1 MKSKHILYFI
11 STLLLVMLSERAAL
25 AQQPSLTLQQAVEAA
40 LESNH
45 LLKARSLQIEEKK
58 AKTKEDAIKKYP
70 SVTLNSTWQYNANIG
85 ELVIPHGSF
94 GTLPLNT
101 STVIEL
107 PNSDRSFDLGK
118 HQTFNAGATIYQP
131 ISQQAKINTGIE
143 VSKADVLIATQEQRK
158 AAQQIE
164 QAVEKLFFGILINSR
179 KAEEV
184 KAKLEL
190 SKLRLY
196 DVESALLSGKTIHLS
211 KEGLQANIAD
221 EEQELLKLTI
231 QREDYGADLR
241 RLTGI
246 DVMKFSLSPV
256 EVNPNQPLMASDYQ
270 SSALS
275 TNADLSIAELTVHKT
290 RLALK
295 AAKQSYL
302 PDVGIIAGYTYQ
314 QGNIL
319 YPNNNPFAGLNFKWN
334 IQDLFANKQV
344 LNQRS
349 LQLQQ
354 AKENEA
360 NTLEQ
365 LQADVEKAVRKI
377 SQTEALVSAAQKVVN
392 FRRQELKIQLD
403 KQAAG
408 LNVPADVL
416 STRSTVAKA
425 EADLYAAQLNYRLA
439 QSELNALTKGEI
451 LR

>member
-1 MKSKHILYFI
+1 MKSKNIIYHIAAI
-11 STLLLVMLSERAAL
+11 LLVMLSERPAL
-25 AQQPSLTLQQAVEAA
+25 AQQQTLTLQQAIDAA

-45 LLKARSLQIEEKK
+45 LLKAKSLQIEEKK
-58 AKTKEDAIKKYP
+58 VKTKEDAIKKYP
-70 SVTLNSTWQYNANIG
+70 AVTLNSTWQYNANIG
-85 ELVIPHGSF
+85 ELVIPQGSF
-94 GTLPLNT
+94 GALPLNAN
-101 STVIEL
+101 TVIQL
-107 PNSDRSFDLGK
+107 PDADKSFELGK
-118 HQTFNAGATIYQP
+118 HQNFNAGATIYQP
-131 ISQQAKINTGIE
+131 VTQQAKINTSIE
-143 VSKADVLIATQEQRK
+143 ISKTDVLIAAQEKRK
-158 AAQQIE
+158 VAQQIE
-164 QAVEKLFFGILINSR
+164 QAVEKLYFGMLINS
-179 KAEEV
+179 KKTDES

-190 SKLRLY
+190 SRLRLY
-196 DVESALLSGKTIHLS
+196 DVESALLSGKTINLS

-231 QREDYGADLR
+231 QREDYAADLK

-246 DVMKFSLSPV
+246 EVIKFSLNPV
-256 EVNPNQPLMASDYQ
+256 EMNLYQPKAVSEYQ

-275 TNADLSIAELTVHKT
+275 GNADLNIAGLTVNKT
-290 RLALK
+290 RLAIK

-302 PDVGIIAGYTYQ
+302 PDVGIVAGYTYQ

-319 YPNNNPFAGLNFKWN
+319 YPTNNPFAGLNFKWN

-344 LNQRS
+344 FSQRS

-365 LQADVEKAVRKI
+365 LNADVEKAVRKI
-377 SQTEALVSAAQKVVN
+377 HQAEALINAAQKVLD
-392 FRRQELKIQLD
+392 FRGQELKIQLD
-403 KQAAG
+403 KRVVG

-416 STRSTVAKA
+416 SARSTVAKT

-439 QSELNALTKGEI
+439 QSELNTLTEGEI

>member
-1 MKSKHILYFI
+1 MKSKHIIHCI
-11 STLLLVMLSERAAL
+11 SALLLVMLSERQAL
-25 AQQPSLTLQQAVEAA
+25 AQQQTLTLQQAVDAA
-40 LESNH
+40 LANNH
-45 LLKARSLQIEEKK
+45 LLKAKLLQIEEKK
-58 AKTKEDAIKKYP
+58 AKVKEDAIKKYP
-70 SVTLNSTWQYNANIG
+70 AVTLNCTWQYNANIG
-85 ELVIPHGSF
+85 ELVIPQGSF
-94 GTLPLNT
+94 GALPLNT
-101 STVIEL
+101 STAIQL
-107 PNSDRSFDLGK
+107 PDANKSFELGK
-118 HQTFNAGATIYQP
+118 HQNFNAGATIYQP
-131 ISQQAKINTGIE
+131 LTQQAKIRTGLE
-143 VSKADVLIATQEQRK
+143 VSQTDMLIATQEKRK

-164 QAVEKLFFGILINSR
+164 QAVEKLYFGILINR
-179 KAEEV
+179 KNEEEL

-190 SKLRLY
+190 STLRLH
-196 DVESALLSGKTIHLS
+196 DVESALLSGKAIHLS
-211 KEGLQANIAD
+211 KEGLQASLAD

-231 QREDYGADLR
+231 QREDYAADLR

-246 DVMKFSLSPV
+246 DVLKFSLNPV
-256 EVNPNQPLMASDYQ
+256 DFNPGQPEEMPDYQ

-275 TNADLSIAELTVHKT
+275 ANADLSIAELTVNKT

-295 AAKQSYL
+295 AARQSYL

-319 YPNNNPFAGLNFKWN
+319 YPTNNPFAGLNFKWN

-354 AKENEA
+354 AKENEV
-360 NTLEQ
+360 NTLQQ
-365 LQADVEKAVRKI
+365 LQADVEKAVRKV
-377 SQTEALVSAAQKVVN
+377 SQAEALVNAAQKVLK
-392 FRRQELKIQLD
+392 FRKQELKIQFD

-425 EADLYAAQLNYRLA
+425 EADLYRAQLNYRLA

>member
-1 MKSKHILYFI
+1 MKSKNIIYHIAAIF
-11 STLLLVMLSERAAL
+11 LVMLSERPAL
-25 AQQPSLTLQQAVEAA
+25 AQQQTLTLQQAIDAA

-45 LLKARSLQIEEKK
+45 LLKVKSLQIEEKK
-58 AKTKEDAIKKYP
+58 AKTKEDMIKKYP
-70 SVTLNSTWQYNANIG
+70 AVTLNSTWQYNANIG
-85 ELVIPHGSF
+85 ELVIPQGSF
-94 GTLPLNT
+94 GALPLNANT
-101 STVIEL
+101 IIQL
-107 PNSDRSFDLGK
+107 PDADKSFELGK
-118 HQTFNAGATIYQP
+118 HQNFNAGATIYQP
-131 ISQQAKINTGIE
+131 LTQQAKINTGIE
-143 VSKADVLIATQEQRK
+143 VSKTEVLIAAQEKRK

-164 QAVEKLFFGILINSR
+164 QAVEKLYFGMLINS
-179 KAEEV
+179 KKTDEA

-196 DVESALLSGKTIHLS
+196 DVESALLSGKTINLS
-211 KEGLQANIAD
+211 KEGLQASIAD

-231 QREDYGADLR
+231 QREDYAADLKH
-241 RLTGI
+241 LTGI
-246 DVMKFSLSPV
+246 EVIKFSLNPV
-256 EVNPNQPLMASDYQ
+256 ETDLSEPKDVSEYQ

-275 TNADLSIAELTVHKT
+275 GNADRNIAGLTVDKT
-290 RLALK
+290 RLAIK

-319 YPNNNPFAGLNFKWN
+319 YPTNNPFAGLNFKWN

-344 LNQRS
+344 LSQRS

-365 LQADVEKAVRKI
+365 LNADVEKAVRKI
-377 SQTEALVSAAQKVVN
+377 NQAQALINAAQKVLN
-392 FRRQELKIQLD
+392 FRAQELKIQLD
-403 KQAAG
+403 KRAAG

-439 QSELNALTKGEI
+439 QSELNTLTQGEI